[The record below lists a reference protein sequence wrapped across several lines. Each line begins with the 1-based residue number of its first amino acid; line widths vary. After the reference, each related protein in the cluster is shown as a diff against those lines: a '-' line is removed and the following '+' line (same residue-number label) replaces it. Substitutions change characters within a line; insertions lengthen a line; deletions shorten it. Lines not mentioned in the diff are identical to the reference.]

1 MVQVTCGTAL
11 SQVWSLTASGANY
24 KLVSKASNLCLD
36 LGGDKVSAAAPLVQ
50 NACSGATSQIWRL
63 ARAWDVGTWSDR
75 MALPI
80 VPVGAAAFGNNKLM
94 FWSGYQG
101 TAFGYNNG
109 FTRTVLFDLTTN
121 TAGTVVTVSNTGH
134 EFFCPGT
141 ALLADGRLLVNGG
154 SNAQKTSIY
163 DPVGNTWSNG
173 GDMKVPRGYNADAV
187 TSSGK
192 VFTLGGSWNG
202 DLGQDKKGELWNPA
216 GGGWTALDGI
226 PSTPILGT
234 DPVGVYRSDNHAWL
248 FGVAGNKVFHA
259 GPSVKMN
266 WFDTT
271 ATGTYTSAGNRGS
284 DSYSMNGNAVMYD
297 VNRILTL
304 GGAPAYDEAA
314 ASNRAYTI
322 DITSGVKVTQT
333 GSMTYAR
340 SFANSVVLPDGKVF
354 VSGGQAYAEVFT
366 DGTAALPGEMWNPST
381 GTFGLMA
388 SASIPR
394 TYHSISLLLPD
405 ARVAVG
411 GGGLCGNCDTNHV
424 DFQYY
429 SPGYLFTPS
438 GLTASRPAITSAPTT
453 ATYNAQINVTASGGV
468 TRFVL
473 VRMGS
478 VTHSIN
484 NDQRRIPATISS
496 QSGTSFTLRTP
507 SGAGIATPG
516 YYMLFGINASGVPSK
531 AAIIKF
537 G

>member
-36 LGGDKVSAAAPLVQ
+36 LGGDKVSSAAPLVQ

-75 MALPI
+75 VSLPL
-80 VPVGAAAFGNNKLM
+80 VPAAAAALYNNKVLLWAG
-94 FWSGYQG
+94 FDAYNWSIG
-101 TAFGYNNG
+101 TTYNQ
-109 FTRTVLFDLTTN
+109 TVLFDLGTN
-121 TAGTVVTVSNTGH
+121 TAGPLVTVSNTGH
-134 EFFCPGT
+134 DFFCPGT
-141 ALLADGRLLVNGG
+141 AMLADGRLLVNGG
-154 SNAQKTSIY
+154 ATLERTSLY
-163 DPVGNTWSNG
+163 DPVANAWSRS
-173 GDMKVPRGYNADAV
+173 GDMKVARGYNADAV

-192 VFTLGGSWNG
+192 VFTIGGSWPSYN
-202 DLGQDKKGELWNPA
+202 GQDKKGELWSSSS
-216 GGGWTALDGI
+216 GSWTALNGI
-226 PSTPILGT
+226 PSTPMVAP
-234 DPVGVYRSDNHAWL
+234 DPYGPYRGDNHAWL

-259 GPSVKMN
+259 GPSAKMN

-271 ATGTYTSAGNRGS
+271 GSGSYTSAGNRGTS
-284 DSYSMNGNAVMYD
+284 AYAMNGNAVMYD

-333 GSMTYAR
+333 GSMTHAR
-340 SFANSVVLPDGKVF
+340 AFANSAVLPDGKVF
-354 VSGGQAYAEVFT
+354 VSGGQSFAYVFK
-366 DGTAALPGEMWNPST
+366 DGTATLAGEMWNPST
-381 GTFGLMA
+381 GTFSLMA
-388 SASIPR
+388 AASIPR
-394 TYHSISLLLPD
+394 TYHSISILLPD
-405 ARVAVG
+405 ARVLVG
-411 GGGLCGNCDTNHV
+411 GGGLCGSCETNHP
-424 DFQYY
+424 DLQYY

-438 GLTASRPAITSAPTT
+438 GLTASRPVITSAPIT

-484 NDQRRIPATISS
+484 NDQRRIPVTISS
-496 QSGTSFTLRTP
+496 QSGTSFTLKTP
-507 SGAGIATPG
+507 ATSGIATPG
-516 YYMLFGINASGVPSK
+516 YYMLFGLDASGVPSK
-531 AAIIKF
+531 AAIIKI